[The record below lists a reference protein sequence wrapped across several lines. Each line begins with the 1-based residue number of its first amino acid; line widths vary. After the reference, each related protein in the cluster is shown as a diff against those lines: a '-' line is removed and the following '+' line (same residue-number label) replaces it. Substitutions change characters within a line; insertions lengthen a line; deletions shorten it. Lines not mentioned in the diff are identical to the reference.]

1 VLLLTGA
8 TGLVGTPLL
17 RRLVAARVPV
27 RCLVRDPKRLG
38 PDRVRV
44 QIALGDLSDPPSFRN
59 ALRGVKTVVHLAGA
73 IRDQPA
79 GSIEELNGIATWR
92 LVQAAERAG
101 AEHFIYLSALGAGAH
116 NRARYLRAKAL
127 AEQAVADSGL
137 RHTIVAP
144 SLAYA
149 PGDRWATLLGRL
161 ALAPVVPLPGGGHA
175 RSQPIWSEDIADCL
189 LAVIQAPAT
198 TSDGAAARHELA
210 GPDTL
215 SPVEV
220 AHTILRAAGRERAVL
235 PVPTPVA
242 SRALRVAEALA
253 KSRTPVTWDEAELL
267 QVPMTTRHGTAHAEA
282 LGVVPQRMAV
292 VLGVA

>member
-17 RRLVAARVPV
+17 RRLVAARIPV

-44 QIALGDLSDPPSFRN
+44 QIALGDLTDPPSFRN

-73 IRDQPA
+73 IRDQSA

-92 LVQAAERAG
+92 MVQAAERAG

-116 NRARYLRAKAL
+116 NRTRYLRAKAL
-127 AEQAVADSGL
+127 AEQAVVDSGL

-149 PGDRWATLLGRL
+149 PGDRWATFLGRL

-189 LAVIQAPAT
+189 MAIIQAPAT
-198 TSDGAAARHELA
+198 PDGGAARHELG

-215 SPVEV
+215 SAVEV
-220 AHTILRAAGRERAVL
+220 AHTILRAAGRERVVL
-235 PVPTPVA
+235 PVPTIIA
-242 SRALRVAEALA
+242 SRVLRVAEALA
-253 KSRTPVTWDEAELL
+253 KSRTAVTWDEAELL
-267 QVPMTTRHGTAHAEA
+267 QVPMTTPHGTAHAEA
-282 LGVVPQRMAV
+282 LGVVPQRMAA
-292 VLGVA
+292 VLGTA

>member
-17 RRLVAARVPV
+17 RRLVAARIPV

-38 PDRVRV
+38 PERVRV
-44 QIALGDLSDPPSFRN
+44 QIALGDLTDPPSFRN

-73 IRDQPA
+73 IRDQSA

-92 LVQAAERAG
+92 MVQAAERAG
-101 AEHFIYLSALGAGAH
+101 VEHFIFLSALGAGSH
-116 NRARYLRAKAL
+116 NRTRYLRAKAL
-127 AEQAVADSGL
+127 AEQAVGDSGL

-144 SLAYA
+144 SLVYA

-161 ALAPVVPLPGGGHA
+161 ALAPVVPLPGAGRG
-175 RSQPIWSEDIADCL
+175 RSQPIWSEDVADCL
-189 LAVIQAPAT
+189 LAIAQRPV
-198 TSDGAAARHELA
+198 DRDVAAARYELG

-215 SPVEV
+215 SAGEV
-220 AHTILRAAGRERAVL
+220 AHTILRAAGRERPVVG
-235 PVPTPVA
+235 VPTFLA
-242 SRALRVAEALA
+242 SRALRVTEALV

-267 QVPMTTRHGTAHAEA
+267 QVSMTTRHGTAQAEA
-282 LGVVPQRMAV
+282 LGVLPQRMAA
-292 VLGVA
+292 VLGTV